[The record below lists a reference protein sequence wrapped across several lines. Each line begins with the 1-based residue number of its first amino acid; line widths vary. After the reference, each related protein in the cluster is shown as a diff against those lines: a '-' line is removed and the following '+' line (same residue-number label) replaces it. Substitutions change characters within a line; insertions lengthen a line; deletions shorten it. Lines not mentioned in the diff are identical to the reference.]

1 MATTIDRELFDR
13 LRAQGLRKSV
23 ARLVSEAVGAGRSAN
38 ARGNAA
44 ARNAITELR
53 KAADE
58 IEDRLRGGTTSRST
72 AAKKAARTR
81 SAAATKRSTAAKK
94 AAATRAR
101 KSGPPAS
108 GTTRRASSSGG
119 TTRRASSGGTK
130 RRASSGTTRRSSS
143 GTRSTARR
151 S

>member
-1 MATTIDRELFDR
+1 MAKTVDRELFDR
-13 LRAQGLRKSV
+13 LRSHGLRKSV
-23 ARLVSEAVGAGRSAN
+23 ARLVSEAAGAGKNAN

-44 ARNAITELR
+44 ARNAIAELR

-58 IEDRLRGGTTSRST
+58 IEDRLRGGPTSRST

-81 SAAATKRSTAAKK
+81 ASAATKRSTAAKK

-101 KSGPPAS
+101 KSG
-108 GTTRRASSSGG
+108 TTRSAASS
-119 TTRRASSGGTK
+119 R
-130 RRASSGTTRRSSS
+130 S
-143 GTRSTARR
+143 GTRRTTARK